1 MTVTVSEPNQKSDHA
16 KKRLKMKPQIAK
28 DRQKRARRIENNKR
42 YKTATKSERRPPV
55 RSVDCQYLRIED
67 ALMESGYYD
76 W

>member
-1 MTVTVSEPNQKSDHA
+1 
-16 KKRLKMKPQIAK
+16 MKPQIAK

-42 YKTATKSERRPPV
+42 YKTATKSERRAPV
-55 RSVDCQYLRIED
+55 RSIDCQYLRIED